1 MNRLNPISQVT
12 DLWSGW
18 CTVGEFL
25 LDDGGNHY
33 SKWEIQ
39 ALPYIFALNLEL
51 RKELAIFRPLRQP
64 EPQQLELPFPP
75 MWKHQYDWL
84 RRKADQKPGLR

>member
-1 MNRLNPISQVT
+1 MNQSDLLNQIPNI
-12 DLWSGW
+12 WAGW
-18 CTVGEFL
+18 CTVGDFL

-33 SKWEIQ
+33 SKWEIL

-51 RKELAIFRPLRQP
+51 KKELALIKPERPP
-64 EPQQLELPFPP
+64 EPQQLALPFPP

-84 RRKADQKPGLR
+84 RRKADQKHRLR

>member
-1 MNRLNPISQVT
+1 MKELDPIST
-12 DLWSGW
+12 IPNLWAGW

-51 RKELAIFRPLRQP
+51 RKQLAIFRRQRQP

-75 MWKHQYDWL
+75 MWKHQYEWL
-84 RRKADQKPGLR
+84 RRRADQKLRLR